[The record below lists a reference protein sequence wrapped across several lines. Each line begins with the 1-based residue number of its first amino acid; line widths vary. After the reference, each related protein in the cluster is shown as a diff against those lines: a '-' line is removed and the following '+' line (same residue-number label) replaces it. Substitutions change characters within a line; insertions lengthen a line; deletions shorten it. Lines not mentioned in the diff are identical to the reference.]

1 MNNICPYCNGKIL
14 YSKSSKMIYGKD
26 YGGIYY
32 CENFPICNSYVG
44 VHKNTKKSEKVMFI
58 ILIILSIIGLTVK
71 WKNNTYKNVFWVF
84 ILLSFL
90 SQIAKYLYLYGII
103 K

>member
-1 MNNICPYCNGKIL
+1 
-14 YSKSSKMIYGKD
+14 
-26 YGGIYY
+26 
-32 CENFPICNSYVG
+32 
-44 VHKNTKKSEKVMFI
+44 MFI